1 MPINARESLTELLN
15 SNKLEALL
23 AAAKTKAATL
33 NPTPKN
39 AETELSELAERVT
52 AVTKVS
58 TKSAQDLRA
67 MSKERTTQRAAKVA
81 FVRHML
87 HVGNRIARTTQVA

>member
-1 MPINARESLTELLN
+1 MPLNARESLTELLN
-15 SNKLEALL
+15 SNKLDALL

-33 NPTPKN
+33 NPTPKT
-39 AETELSELAERVT
+39 AETELSELTERVN

-67 MSKERTTQRAAKVA
+67 MSKERTSQRAAKVA

-87 HVGNRIARTTQVA
+87 HVGNRIARTAQVA